1 MQVHNPAYV
10 EAGRTGEPRWLA
22 ESNGLTWD
30 AGLWEAV
37 RASNGG
43 AVAAALEA
51 FETKRNAGSLSSG
64 LHHATRASGS
74 GFCTF
79 NGLALAARAVIDA
92 GAKRV
97 LVVDLDAHG
106 SGGSMSIMRDWS
118 EVTILDIVVSAAD
131 IYEIGNGS
139 PSSLDIWYS

>member
-1 MQVHNPAYV
+1 MQDGPDNQ
-10 EAGRTGEPRWLA
+10 GGSLNRTGWPGMRA
-22 ESNGLTWD
+22 SGSR
-30 AGLWEAV
+30 

-64 LHHATRASGS
+64 LHHATRALGS

-97 LVVDLDAHG
+97 LVVDSTRMA
-106 SGGSMSIMRDWS
+106 
-118 EVTILDIVVSAAD
+118 AAD
-131 IYEIGNGS
+131 
-139 PSSLDIWYS
+139 